1 MGYTEVKIIF
11 LENPG
16 CLSFFVFVTKKGSR
30 EAATPFLDNGEI
42 GGFPEFFTFFGSAL
56 GGFIWR
62 PEFFEP
68 NYETG
73 RDGKPNVQA
82 SFLT

>member
-1 MGYTEVKIIF
+1 MPREARR
-11 LENPG
+11 
-16 CLSFFVFVTKKGSR
+16 SR
-30 EAATPFLDNGEI
+30 KAATPFLDNGEI
-42 GGFPEFFTFFGSAL
+42 GVFPEFFTFFVSAL
-56 GGFIWR
+56 GGLLAKL
-62 PEFFEP
+62 EFFGA